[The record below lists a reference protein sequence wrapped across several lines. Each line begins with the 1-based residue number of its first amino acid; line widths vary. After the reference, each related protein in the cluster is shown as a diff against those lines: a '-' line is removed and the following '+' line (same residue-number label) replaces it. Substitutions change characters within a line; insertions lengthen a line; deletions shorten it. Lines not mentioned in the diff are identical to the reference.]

1 MLIYKITNK
10 VNGKVYI
17 GQTTRTLEVRK
28 QEHLDCA
35 FMYKLNTHIYNAM
48 RKYGANNFVFEEIC
62 KAKDIDELNYLETYY
77 ILQYDS
83 VRNGYNMSY
92 GGDNNVMFCEK
103 TAEKHN
109 AVMRSDDVRNR
120 ISKSM
125 KKYRKEHPWTEEQKR
140 KFAISKLGN
149 KNFAGHHL
157 TPEHREA
164 INKKLRKKVYCI
176 DMDGNIIN
184 EFNSVKSAAEW
195 WYKDFPKRKNYHD
208 LCNIIK
214 KSNTQDIDIKG
225 IKWLYKEVMPNEVD

>member
-125 KKYRKEHPWTEEQKR
+125 KK
-140 KFAISKLGN
+140 
-149 KNFAGHHL
+149 
-157 TPEHREA
+157 
-164 INKKLRKKVYCI
+164 
-176 DMDGNIIN
+176 
-184 EFNSVKSAAEW
+184 
-195 WYKDFPKRKNYHD
+195 
-208 LCNIIK
+208 
-214 KSNTQDIDIKG
+214 
-225 IKWLYKEVMPNEVD
+225 